1 MSWFMHHAVLFA
13 LLCAGAAVLYGLG
26 LTVWLLRQPAGTER
40 MQEIARAV
48 QEGAAAYLRRQYTTI
63 AVVAVV
69 PFLLLGFYHSLG
81 WGTAIGF
88 LVGATLSAAAGF
100 IGMNVAVRSN
110 SRTAEAARSGLPPAL
125 DVAFRAGS
133 VTGLLVVGLGLFG
146 VAGYYWILT
155 AGIGDTPDKAIHHLV
170 GLAFGGSL
178 ISVFARLGGGIY
190 TKAADVGA
198 DLVGKIEAGIPE
210 DDPRNPAVIADNVGD
225 NVGDCA
231 GMAADLFET
240 YAVTAVAVMLLGVT
254 TASGAGRNLW
264 LYPLAIGAV
273 SIIASIIGVQFA
285 RVREGGNVMNALY
298 RAVIVA
304 TVISALIFIP
314 VTKAFVGTIYTSG
327 TVALAH
333 YSFGELYGSALIGL
347 AVTALLVGITEF
359 YTGTRW
365 NPVKSISRASQTGH
379 ATNIIEGL
387 AVGMQATAAPVV
399 VIAIGILVANHLAG
413 LFGIGVAVMAQLSM
427 TGLIV
432 ALDAYGPVTDNAGGI
447 AEMADLP
454 PEVRAITDPL
464 DAVGNTT
471 KAVTK
476 GYAIGSAALAALVL
490 FGSYADGLHTQAKA
504 GSALSHLTFDLSDA
518 WVIAGLFIGGL
529 MPFLFASLAMQAV
542 GRVGGEVVEEV
553 RRQFREHPGIM
564 EGTERPQYG
573 PAIDI
578 VTSSAIRSMI
588 LPAIVPIAFPIVV
601 GLINAKMLGGLL
613 IGTIVTGL
621 FLAIAMTSGGGA
633 WDNAKKLIEDG
644 LYGGKGSEAHAA
656 AVTGDTVGDPYKDT
670 AGPAINPMIKITN
683 IVAIL
688 IIPVIISIHG

>member
-1 MSWFMHHAVLFA
+1 MDHAVLFA
-13 LLCAGAAVLYGLG
+13 LLCAGAAVAYGLG
-26 LTVWLLRQPAGTER
+26 LTVWLLRQPAGNER

-48 QEGAAAYLRRQYTTI
+48 QEGAAAYLRRQYMTI
-63 AVVAVV
+63 AVVAIV

-81 WGTAIGF
+81 WATAIGF
-88 LVGATLSAAAGF
+88 LIGAVLSAAAGF

-110 SRTAEAARSGLPPAL
+110 VRTAEAARHGLPQAL
-125 DVAFRAGS
+125 NVAFRAGS

-146 VAGYYWILT
+146 VAGYYGILT
-155 AGIGDTPDKAIHHLV
+155 AWIGDTPTQAIHHLV

-254 TASGAGRNLW
+254 GRAALTGTHLW
-264 LYPLAIGAV
+264 LYPLCIGGV

-285 RVREGGNVMNALY
+285 RVRPGGNIMNALY

-304 TVISALIFIP
+304 SVISALIFIP
-314 VTKAFVGTIYTSG
+314 VTQAFDTSG
-327 TVALAH
+327 N
-333 YSFGELYGSALIGL
+333 YSFGNLYGSALIGL
-347 AVTALLVGITEF
+347 AITALLVGITEF

-365 NPVKSISRASQTGH
+365 NPVKSIARASQTGH

-387 AVGMQATAAPVV
+387 AVGMQATALPVV
-399 VIAIGILVANHLAG
+399 VIAVGILVANHLAG

-454 PEVRAITDPL
+454 AEVRAITDPL

-490 FGSYADGLHTQAKA
+490 FGSYSDGLAEQGLPTIFQ
-504 GSALSHLTFDLSDA
+504 LNDA

-578 VTSSAIRSMI
+578 VTGSAIRSMI
-588 LPAIVPIAFPIVV
+588 VPAIVPIAFPIVV

-670 AGPAINPMIKITN
+670 AGPAINPMIKIAN

-688 IIPVIISIHG
+688 IIPIIISIHG

>member
-1 MSWFMHHAVLFA
+1 MDFFNDHAVAFA
-13 LLCAGAAVLYGLG
+13 LVCAAVAIAWGLY
-26 LTVWLLRQPAGTER
+26 LTYWLLHQPAGNER
-40 MQEIARAV
+40 MLEISRAV
-48 QEGAAAYLRRQYTTI
+48 QEGAAAYLRKQYTTI
-63 AVVAVV
+63 AYVAIV
-69 PFLLLGFYHSLG
+69 PFLVLGFYDKLG
-81 WGTAIGF
+81 WGAAFGF
-88 LVGATLSAAAGF
+88 LIGAIFSAAAGF

-110 SRTAEAARSGLPPAL
+110 SRTAEAAREGLKPAL
-125 DVAFRAGS
+125 NVAFRAGS
-133 VTGLLVVGLGLFG
+133 VTGLLVVGLGLLG

-155 AGIGDTPDKAIHHLV
+155 GWLDNSPQSAVDDLV

-178 ISVFARLGGGIY
+178 ISVFARLGGGIF

-254 TASGAGRNLW
+254 FPSANLVV
-264 LYPLAIGAV
+264 YPLAIGGI
-273 SIIASIIGVQFA
+273 SILASVIGTFFA
-285 RVREGGNVMNALY
+285 RVGRGQNAIINALY
-298 RAVIVA
+298 KAVIVA
-304 TVISALIFIP
+304 TLLSAAGFIP
-314 VTKAFVGTIYTSG
+314 VTMAFDDGKYGFTDLYVCSAVG
-327 TVALAH
+327 
-333 YSFGELYGSALIGL
+333 LI
-347 AVTALLVGITEF
+347 VTFLLVAITEY

-365 NPVKSISRASQTGH
+365 GPVKAISRSSQTGH

-387 AVGMQATAAPVV
+387 AVGMQATAGPVI
-399 VIAIGILVANHLAG
+399 VIAAGILVAHHFAG

-432 ALDAYGPVTDNAGGI
+432 ALDAYGPGTDNAGGI

-454 PEVRAITDPL
+454 ESVRGITDPL

-490 FGSYADGLHTQAKA
+490 FDSYTTGLSDEGLPTLF
-504 GSALSHLTFDLSDA
+504 SLSDA

-529 MPFLFASLAMQAV
+529 MPFLFASLAMTAV
-542 GRVGGEVVEEV
+542 GRVGGEVVQEV
-553 RRQFREHPGIM
+553 RRQFREDTGIM
-564 EGTERPQYG
+564 AGTSRPDYSR
-573 PAIDI
+573 AVSI
-578 VTSSAIRSMI
+578 VTGSAIKGML
-588 LPAIVPIAFPIVV
+588 LPALIPVGFPIVV
-601 GLINAKMLGGLL
+601 GIINERMLGGLL

-688 IIPVIISIHG
+688 IIPLIVSIHG